1 MKRPNSKNAFA
12 RSDRVLM
19 AALAIVLATASAA
32 IGSAVSHPYTDQP
45 AAAQSPADLIA
56 AQVAAETAATLK
68 DSKSDAPMTR
78 LLAEHKC
85 LSEVMYYE
93 ARGEG
98 AQGQKAIADVVFHR
112 MQTGNY
118 GHSICAVVY
127 EGASQSVCQFSFTCS
142 GEMLKKKSPGAW
154 REAQMLA
161 AQILTNEV
169 QVGGITGGATNF
181 HAVSVQPLW
190 ADDLQRTVQIG
201 NHVFYRNGT
210 KPHNS

>member
-1 MKRPNSKNAFA
+1 MKRTNSRNAFA
-12 RSDRVLM
+12 RSDRVLI
-19 AALAIVLATASAA
+19 AVLAIVLTTASAM
-32 IGSAVSHPYTDQP
+32 IGSALSHPYTDNKP
-45 AAAQSPADLIA
+45 VAVSPASALAAA
-56 AQVAAETAATLK
+56 VAAETQATLK
-68 DSKSDAPMTR
+68 AASSDAPMTR

-85 LSEVMYYE
+85 LAEVMYYE

-112 MQTGNY
+112 MQNGNY

-127 EGASQSVCQFSFTCS
+127 EGATSSVCQFSFTCS
-142 GEMLKKKSPGAW
+142 GEMLKKKSPEAW
-154 REAQMLA
+154 RQAEMLA

-190 ADDLQRTVQIG
+190 ADELTRTVQIG
-201 NHVFYRNGT
+201 NHIFYRGA
-210 KPHNS
+210 KPHSS